1 MKASPIE
8 LFGTEKEIMTSDVP
22 TILEEID
29 NSEEMLRT
37 VFKAKKV
44 LKEIQEPIQG
54 LAENLAFIEEKK
66 NR

>member
-1 MKASPIE
+1 
-8 LFGTEKEIMTSDVP
+8 MTSDVP